1 MDSDNSMENKALHE
15 LLDRYQKGGASAE
28 DIAFLESWYL
38 QYNKEHRFEM
48 TEAELEEDRQLIWK
62 SIQQERVVETPV
74 RKAKLW
80 SSGTFRIAIAA
91 AVAIIL
97 LGVYFFNTTSQPAKI
112 KSENPVLVNDVK
124 AGGNKALL
132 TLADG
137 RRIVLTDAVNGELAK
152 QAGVRITKT
161 KDGQLVYTVEN
172 TGHETKPEYNTIETP
187 RGGQHIVNLPDG
199 SIVVLNAASS
209 LKFPTTFSSFQERK
223 VELSG
228 EAYFEISKDK
238 AHPFVVKTNGQEV
251 KVLGTHFNI
260 NSYADEGVVRTTLLE
275 GSVRVISLL
284 SSRAN
289 AKDPDPSEL
298 GMTNSIMLRPNQQ
311 SMVTTNGNIK
321 VQTVDTEDVVAWKN
335 GLFIFNDES
344 LESIMRKVSRWYD
357 VEVVYQDKLP
367 RVSFLGALSRS
378 KNLSALI
385 NILEESGEVH
395 FKIQGRRIVVMK

>member
-1 MDSDNSMENKALHE
+1 MDSDNSMENKALYE
-15 LLDRYQKGGASAE
+15 LLDRYKKGGASAE

-38 QYNKEHRFEM
+38 QYNKEHHFEM

-62 SIQQERVVETPV
+62 SIQQERTVPATQV
-74 RKAKLW
+74 RRTKLW
-80 SSGTFRIAIAA
+80 SSATFKIAIAA
-91 AVAIIL
+91 AIAIIV
-97 LGVYFFNTTSQPAKI
+97 LGIYFFNNTSQPGKI
-112 KSENPVLVNDVK
+112 KSERPVLANDIK

-161 KDGQLVYTVEN
+161 KDGQLIYTVEN
-172 TGHETKPEYNTIETP
+172 TGHEMAPQYNTIETP

-209 LKFPTTFSSFQERK
+209 IKFPTTFSSFQERK

-238 AHPFVVKTNGQEV
+238 AHPFIVKTNGQEV

-260 NSYADEGVVRTTLLE
+260 NSYADEGAVRTTLLE
-275 GSVRVISLL
+275 GAVRVATL
-284 SSRAN
+284 SAFGG
-289 AKDPDPSEL
+289 E
-298 GMTNSIMLRPNQQ
+298 NSIVLKPNQQ
-311 SMVTTNGNIK
+311 SVVTTNGDIK
-321 VQTVDTEDVVAWKN
+321 VIKVDTEDVVAWKN
-335 GLFIFNDES
+335 GFFVFNDES

-357 VEVVYQDKLP
+357 VEVVYQDQLP

>member
-1 MDSDNSMENKALHE
+1 MENKALHE
-15 LLDRYQKGGASAE
+15 LLDRYKKGGASAE
-28 DIAFLESWYL
+28 DVAFLESWYQ
-38 QYNKEHRFEM
+38 QYNKEQRMEM
-48 TEAELEEDRQLIWK
+48 TEAELEEDRQLIWN
-62 SIQQERVVETPV
+62 SIQQERVVATPV
-74 RKAKLW
+74 RKVKLW
-80 SSGTFRIAIAA
+80 SSETFRIAIAA
-91 AVAIIL
+91 AIAIIL
-97 LGVYFFNTTSQPAKI
+97 LGVYFFNTTNQPTKI
-112 KSENPVLVNDVK
+112 KSENPVSANDVK
-124 AGGNKALL
+124 AGGNRALL

-161 KDGQLVYTVEN
+161 KDGQLIYTVEN

-238 AHPFVVKTNGQEV
+238 AHPFIVKTNGQEV

-260 NSYADEGVVRTTLLE
+260 NSYADEGSTKTTLLE
-275 GSVRVISLL
+275 GSVRVISVL

-298 GMTNSIMLRPNQQ
+298 GMTNSIILRPNQQ
-311 SMVTTNGNIK
+311 SVVTTNGDIK
-321 VQTVDTEDVVAWKN
+321 VIKVDTEDVVAWKN
-335 GLFIFNDES
+335 GFFVFNDES